1 VGDGKRI
8 IIISITVSGI
18 NDYELTV
25 AGLYIG
31 DAPGCVTMPCYE
43 RNKSS
48 MLATS
53 SLSTVQSTSVL
64 SPGASLC
71 PILDQTGTPLNTHGT
86 QRYTVHDSLTD
97 VPSGSKGIPGVGKA
111 RTGKKGVVR
120 Q

>member
-1 VGDGKRI
+1 V
-8 IIISITVSGI
+8 
-18 NDYELTV
+18 
-25 AGLYIG
+25 
-31 DAPGCVTMPCYE
+31 PCYE
-43 RNKSS
+43 RNRSS

-71 PILDQTGTPLNTHGT
+71 PILDQIGTTLNTHGT